1 MLKVYADKQGRAV
14 FHCPHCG
21 FMTEFD
27 ASAYRNRDSRI
38 KIKCRCGESMVML
51 VEFREYYRRPVS
63 LVGYCRVHRTGQDL
77 EMKVRDLS
85 MSGLSFSLESAAG
98 DQAEAPLEVGDVI
111 TVRFRLDAPPEN
123 LIQRLAEVRNVRG
136 QAIGAKFSKSEY
148 DKELGFYL
156 LH

>member
-1 MLKVYADKQGRAV
+1 MLKVYADKQGKAV

-21 FMTEFD
+21 FVTEFD

-38 KIKCRCGESMVML
+38 KIRCRCGESLTML

-63 LVGYCRVHRTGQDL
+63 LAGWCQADRTGKDL
-77 EMKVRDLS
+77 EITVRDLS
-85 MSGLSFSLESAAG
+85 LRGLSFSIETISEDGSAL
-98 DQAEAPLEVGDVI
+98 LEVGDVV
-111 TVRFRLDAPPEN
+111 TVRFRLDTPPGN
-123 LIQRLAEVRNVRG
+123 LIQRKAEVLHIRSGVV
-136 QAIGAKFSKSEY
+136 GARFSRSEY

>member
-1 MLKVYADKQGRAV
+1 MLKVYADKQGKGV

-27 ASAYRNRDSRI
+27 ASAYRDRDSRI

>member
-1 MLKVYADKQGRAV
+1 MIKVYADKQGKAV

-21 FMTEFD
+21 FVTNFD

-38 KIKCRCGESMVML
+38 KIRCRCGESLIML

-63 LVGYCRVHRTGQDL
+63 LNGKCLVQRTGKVLD
-77 EMKVRDLS
+77 MTVRDLS
-85 MSGLSFSLESAAG
+85 MSGLSFFLDLREQ
-98 DQAEAPLEVGDVI
+98 DEVGNYIRLGDLI

-123 LIQRLAEVRNVRG
+123 DIERKAEVRNIRG
-136 QAIGAKFSKSEY
+136 ESIGAKFSRSEY

>member
-1 MLKVYADKQGRAV
+1 MLKVYADKQGKAV

-21 FMTEFD
+21 FVTEFD

-38 KIKCRCGESMVML
+38 KIRCRCGESLTML

-63 LVGYCRVHRTGQDL
+63 LIGTCRVHRTGKDF
-77 EMKVRDLS
+77 EMKVHDLS
-85 MSGLSFSLESAAG
+85 MSGLSFSLELPAS
-98 DQAEAPLEVGDVI
+98 DQGGAHIEVGDVV
-111 TVRFRLDAPPEN
+111 TVQFRLDAPPEN
-123 LIQRLAEVRNVRG
+123 VVQRKAEVRNVRG
-136 QAIGAKFSKSEY
+136 GAIGAKFSKSEY

>member
-1 MLKVYADKQGRAV
+1 MIKVYADKQGKAV

-21 FMTEFD
+21 FVTTFD

-38 KIKCRCGESMVML
+38 KIRCRCGESMTML
-51 VEFREYYRRPVS
+51 VEFREFYRREVS
-63 LVGYCRVHRTGQDL
+63 LAGLCRVHRSGKDF

-85 MSGLSFSLESAAG
+85 MSGLSFFIEVPASEESVSPV
-98 DQAEAPLEVGDVI
+98 EIGDVV
-111 TVRFRLDAPPEN
+111 TVQFRLDAPPEN
-123 LIQRLAEVRNVRG
+123 LIQRKAEVRNIRG
-136 QAIGAKFSKSEY
+136 GAIGARFSKSEY

>member
-1 MLKVYADKQGRAV
+1 VLKVYADKQGKAV

-27 ASAYRNRDSRI
+27 ASAYRDRDSRI

>member
-1 MLKVYADKQGRAV
+1 MLKVYADKQGKAV

-21 FMTEFD
+21 FATEFD

-38 KIKCRCGESMVML
+38 KIRCRCGESLTML

-63 LVGYCRVHRTGQDL
+63 LAGWCHVDRTGQDL
-77 EMKVRDLS
+77 EIIVRDLS
-85 MSGLSFSLESAAG
+85 MRGLSFSIEKTPEEGRAL
-98 DQAEAPLEVGDVI
+98 LEVGDVV
-111 TVRFRLDAPPEN
+111 TVRFRLDSPPRN
-123 LIQRLAEVRNVRG
+123 LIQRKAEVRHFRTEIV
-136 QAIGAKFSKSEY
+136 GARFSRSEY

>member
-1 MLKVYADKQGRAV
+1 MLKVYADKQGKAV

-21 FMTEFD
+21 FATNFD

-38 KIKCRCGESMVML
+38 KIRCRCGESMIML
-51 VEFREYYRRPVS
+51 VEFREYYRRTVS
-63 LVGYCRVHRTGQDL
+63 IIGWCRVHRTGTDL

-85 MSGLSFSLESAAG
+85 LSGLSFSLESPSEE
-98 DQAEAPLEVGDVI
+98 DQEAHQIVYVI
-111 TVRFRLDAPPEN
+111 TGRFRLDSPPEN
-123 LIQRLAEVRNVRG
+123 FIQRTASIRNIRSGV
-136 QAIGAKFSKSEY
+136 IGAKFSRSEY

>member
-1 MLKVYADKQGRAV
+1 MLKVYADKQGKAV

-27 ASAYRNRDSRI
+27 ASAYRDRDSRI

>member
-1 MLKVYADKQGRAV
+1 VLKVYADKQGKAV

-21 FMTEFD
+21 FVTNFD

-38 KIKCRCGESMVML
+38 KIRCRCGESLTML

-63 LVGYCRVHRTGQDL
+63 LSGTCRVHRTGKVLD
-77 EMKVRDLS
+77 MKVRDLS
-85 MSGLSFSLESAAG
+85 MSGLSFFLDLPEQDEAG
-98 DQAEAPLEVGDVI
+98 NYIGLRDVV
-111 TVRFRLDAPPEN
+111 TVQFRLDAPPGNVIE
-123 LIQRLAEVRNVRG
+123 RKAEVRNIRG
-136 QAIGAKFSKSEY
+136 EAIGAKFSRSEY